1 MGGFLTRRWELILPG
16 CSGTS
21 ALARE
26 ATIAACCLHE
36 PQPISNQPVGL
47 GFQHHA
53 GRYRPGGSAFSS
65 PASWSCRDM
74 DGFLTGDGELSSPG
88 AAGPQ
93 RWPEGQLSP
102 RAGSMSPSQSAIPLW
117 GWGFHTLRAVSTRGI
132 CVFVPSIWSCRCM
145 AGFLMRGWQL
155 ILPGVRWI
163 FARSPANQG
172 SASGTGVSTPY
183 AAVLTRGITA
193 FIPRFLEL

>member
-1 MGGFLTRRWELILPG
+1 MEGFLTRRWELILPG

-102 RAGSMSPSQSAIPLW
+102 RAGSMSPSQSAITQW
-117 GWGFHTLRAVSTRGI
+117 GWRFQTLRGGIDPGDLRFRPQVVGVAEIWPWRWPEGQLSPRAGSVS
-132 CVFVPSIWSCRCM
+132 PS
-145 AGFLMRGWQL
+145 Q
-155 ILPGVRWI
+155 
-163 FARSPANQG
+163 
-172 SASGTGVSTPY
+172 SA
-183 AAVLTRGITA
+183 ITQ
-193 FIPRFLEL
+193 